1 MSFAAVVD
9 KAWRENI
16 LFSVLV
22 ELTYKC
28 NLNCFYCYNDLE
40 LAGKPLSLEQ
50 YFDLFA
56 DLADMQV
63 FNLVLSGGEPLAHPD
78 FFALGAKARQL
89 GFVVRLKSNGHAL
102 HGALAQ
108 RLQEE
113 VDPFLVEVSLHGA
126 KAETHDRQTRVAG
139 SHQKLIGNLR
149 QMRQLGMRVKIN
161 CTLTRWNED
170 EIEGMLDL
178 AVDLGYPVHIDPV
191 VTPRDDGDTTP
202 LSIAPSRQG
211 VERLLAVQQQI
222 GQRAAAAAAEPS
234 GQRPSP
240 AATGPQITVGRQGDE
255 MMPANVA
262 GQKKHCGAGSG
273 GVAIDPYGNVFPC
286 VQWRHA
292 VGNLH
297 QQSITEIWRS
307 SGQLDHIRR
316 LNEQVKETLGSHG
329 AWGQGLNFCPGSAV
343 QETGSP
349 FGIYDSARRRADVA
363 QQLAEESKAAA
374 STPSK
379 KPLLP
384 ILP

>member
-40 LAGKPLSLEQ
+40 LAGKPLGLDQ
-50 YFDLFA
+50 YFSLFG

-63 FNLVLSGGEPLAHPD
+63 FNLVLSGGEPLAHPE
-78 FFALGAKARQL
+78 FFAIGAKAREL

-126 KAETHDRQTRVAG
+126 QAATHDRQTRVVG
-139 SHQKLIGNLR
+139 SHQKLINNLR

-170 EIEGMLDL
+170 EIEAMLDL
-178 AVDLGYPVHIDPV
+178 AVELGYPVHIDPV

-211 VERLLAVQQQI
+211 VERLLAIQQQI
-222 GQRAAAAAAEPS
+222 GQRAAAAEASSREAGAAS
-234 GQRPSP
+234 ST
-240 AATGPQITVGRQGDE
+240 APQITIGRQGDE

-316 LNEQVKETLGSHG
+316 LNEQVKETLAVHG

-363 QQLAEESKAAA
+363 HQLAEGTPAEDAAA
-374 STPSK
+374 PGK